1 VGWILRLVKTGAE
14 GDGKGMDIMEI
25 NKPDDLSD
33 IADLGLSL
41 AEAKL
46 LLAGVQRDIVAAQA
60 RAHAIRRPKCR
71 CGGGVCHV
79 KDYRDHAIA
88 TLFGQATVRLPRFRC
103 ATCGVTEIGINWPS
117 HCRSTP
123 ELDRLQ
129 AHLSALMTYRTA
141 ADVLEQMFPV
151 GAGTDKETM
160 RRHTLGTASRLGVKQ
175 PSQSAGTHR

>member
-14 GDGKGMDIMEI
+14 GDGQSTDVMEI

-60 RAHAIRRPKCR
+60 RAHAVRRPKCR

-79 KDYRDHAIA
+79 KDCHVRFQGFR
-88 TLFGQATVRLPRFRC
+88 TQSPTGLFSFRVPPLMQAC
-103 ATCGVTEIGINWPS
+103 AVEGG
-117 HCRSTP
+117 H
-123 ELDRLQ
+123 
-129 AHLSALMTYRTA
+129 
-141 ADVLEQMFPV
+141 
-151 GAGTDKETM
+151 
-160 RRHTLGTASRLGVKQ
+160 
-175 PSQSAGTHR
+175 